1 MLEWRGTMALDNGGL
16 DRDHQE
22 QVVLIRRFL
31 AIPAEEESRARAS
44 AVLEDLRD
52 HSRRHFLRE
61 EKVQAA
67 IGYPH
72 LAEHRAQHR
81 RLSVLLDEIME
92 QVQAGESAFAFG
104 YVKQKADQLLP
115 FWFLDHFAKAD
126 LRMRVHIAK
135 AQPALRNAAGP
146 GRDAVR

>member
-1 MLEWRGTMALDNGGL
+1 MLEWRDAMALDNGGL

-22 QVVLIRRFL
+22 EIALIRRFL
-31 AIPAEEESRARAS
+31 VLPAGEEGRPLAS
-44 AVLEDLRD
+44 AVLEELRD

-81 RLSVLLDEIME
+81 RLCVLLDEIME
-92 QVQAGESAFAFG
+92 QVQAGESAFSFG

-126 LRMRVHIAK
+126 LRMKLHIAK
-135 AQPALRNAAGP
+135 AQLSPRNGQGQ